1 MAGRRKGTFS
11 GSTIEIF
18 GLTDII
24 KKLDRAGAN
33 INSSVES
40 ALRASVVP
48 VEDDLKAFMRKHLKG
63 QPTPSTQKTPPRGIG
78 EAESSRYRKI
88 NWSRGGSVINL
99 EVGYDKSYGGLHA
112 LFLDV
117 GTKDSIGTPL
127 IKPTYFVYYAINNN
141 LNEIHRIQVDTLK
154 DIFREFL

>member
-1 MAGRRKGTFS
+1 MAGGRKGTFS
-11 GSTIEIF
+11 GGRIEIF
-18 GLTDII
+18 GLTEIV

-33 INSSVES
+33 INRSVES

-48 VEDDLKAFMRKHLKG
+48 VEDDLKAFMRKHLEG

-78 EAESSRYRKI
+78 EAEASRYRKI
-88 NWSRGGSVINL
+88 NWSRGGSVLNL
-99 EVGYDKSYGGLHA
+99 EVGYDKSSGGLHA

-127 IKPTYFVYYAINNN
+127 IKPTYFVYYAVNNN
-141 LNEIHRIQVDTLK
+141 LNQIHRIQLDTLR
-154 DIFREFL
+154 DIFREFI